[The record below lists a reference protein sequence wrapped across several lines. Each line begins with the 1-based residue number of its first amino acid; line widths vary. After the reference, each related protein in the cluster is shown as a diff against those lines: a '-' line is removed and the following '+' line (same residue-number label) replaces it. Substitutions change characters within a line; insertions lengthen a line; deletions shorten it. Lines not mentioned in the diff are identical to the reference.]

1 MYTVGGRG
9 LPRWGGV
16 VTVFSFSRSPFTL
29 LLESERAREGE
40 ARASCMRP
48 EQLHGWWG
56 IKKNNLGVFTENGG
70 EKKKYRCKCQTNKL
84 NAQLGHF
91 TVIFPSRLFS
101 FIINDVF
108 FFCCF
113 SEGEASSF
121 FPLALCVYFDDARR
135 TFFSSSSFL
144 FSFEDDFGVS
154 GSGTWLLWSLRS
166 SSKLFFYSNL
176 PPSASILEGYFMS
189 NAQLTRL
196 RTQWLSIV
204 IFFFPLH
211 FRLASAH
218 SRKRGS
224 PSRSTHLVPSSSVG
238 RGDSVLLV
246 S

>member
-1 MYTVGGRG
+1 M
-9 LPRWGGV
+9 
-16 VTVFSFSRSPFTL
+16 
-29 LLESERAREGE
+29 
-40 ARASCMRP
+40 
-48 EQLHGWWG
+48 
-56 IKKNNLGVFTENGG
+56 
-70 EKKKYRCKCQTNKL
+70 

-204 IFFFPLH
+204 IFFFL
-211 FRLASAH
+211 FIFVS
-218 SRKRGS
+218 
-224 PSRSTHLVPSSSVG
+224 HLLT
-238 RGDSVLLV
+238 RENAVLQVVRRTWSLPQV
-246 S
+246 WDAEILCF

>member
-1 MYTVGGRG
+1 M
-9 LPRWGGV
+9 
-16 VTVFSFSRSPFTL
+16 
-29 LLESERAREGE
+29 
-40 ARASCMRP
+40 
-48 EQLHGWWG
+48 
-56 IKKNNLGVFTENGG
+56 
-70 EKKKYRCKCQTNKL
+70 

-204 IFFFPLH
+204 IFFF
-211 FRLASAH
+211 
-218 SRKRGS
+218 
-224 PSRSTHLVPSSSVG
+224 SSSFSSRICSLEKTRFSKSFDALG
-238 RGDSVLLV
+238 PFLKCGTRRFCAFSFLNCLLMMLRRLSAPLRWRSCV
-246 S
+246 SLLLLLFHWVAGELDEFLIAVHTL